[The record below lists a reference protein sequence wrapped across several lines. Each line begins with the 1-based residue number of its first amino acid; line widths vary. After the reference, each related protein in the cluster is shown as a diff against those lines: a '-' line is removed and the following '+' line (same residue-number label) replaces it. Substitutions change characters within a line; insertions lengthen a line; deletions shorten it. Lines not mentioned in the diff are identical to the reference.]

1 MQPPCNMSLRAWATR
16 QSAHARLHNAVHHSG
31 AARLCSQLIFAVC
44 LPPRGALRG
53 AHRTRCARMWPRYR
67 QTSRCLPL
75 WKCGTLPPSAWRH
88 TRRRLRHRL
97 RRLPRV
103 RREPPQAA
111 TGARARAAAARSG
124 RRRRSRAARTV
135 RDGQGAEAL
144 GDVHGQRRGGL
155 RGRCAA
161 RQTDLGDAWRTGR
174 QLGEREVSHGGSLAR
189 RGVPAAAG
197 AARVWARSCEL
208 GRAAH

>member
-1 MQPPCNMSLRAWATR
+1 MP
-16 QSAHARLHNAVHHSG
+16 HFY
-31 AARLCSQLIFAVC
+31 AARLCSQPLFAVR
-44 LPPRGALRG
+44 LPSHGARRGS
-53 AHRTRCARMWPRYR
+53 HRTRCARTWRR
-67 QTSRCLPL
+67 WRRTSRCLPL

-97 RRLPRV
+97 RRLPRE

-111 TGARARAAAARSG
+111 TGARPQAAAARSG

-155 RGRCAA
+155 IRRCAA
-161 RQTDLGDAWRTGR
+161 RQADLGDAWRAGR
-174 QLGEREVSHGGSLAR
+174 QLGERGVAHSGSLAR
-189 RGVPAAAG
+189 RGVRAAAS
-197 AARVWARSCEL
+197 AARAWASS
-208 GRAAH
+208 